1 MMFPV
6 WSCINNLC
14 CLLASLQ
21 YMKMPRMVLTVY
33 ALHFAVHTVLAV
45 PQLFSDVISIF
56 CMLQFVYV
64 KIKMSFFLF
73 SFTQNNKAISFWL
86 IGSV

>member
-1 MMFPV
+1 MFPV
-6 WSCINNLC
+6 WNCINNLC

-21 YMKMPRMVLTVY
+21 YVLTVY
-33 ALHFAVHTVLAV
+33 ARHFAVHTVLAV
-45 PQLFSDVISIF
+45 SKLFSDIISVF

-64 KIKMSFFLF
+64 KINYFFF
-73 SFTQNNKAISFWL
+73 FFTQNNKAKSFWL